1 MKTEIT
7 ISIEEINVLRKT
19 FKQAEEIINRLAM
32 VGSGASE
39 RKASKP
45 YPKETKPQKVKKY
58 AALIESGKRVK
69 KPNYLTKS

>member
-1 MKTEIT
+1 MSTIT
-7 ISIEEINVLRKT
+7 IPIEQYECLREHLTKANEIFNSLG
-19 FKQAEEIINRLAM
+19 M

-58 AALIESGKRVK
+58 ADLLSSGKRVT
-69 KPNYLTKS
+69 KPNYLKKS

>member
-1 MKTEIT
+1 MSKIT

-39 RKASKP
+39 RTASKP
-45 YPKETKPQKVKKY
+45 YPKETRPQKVKKY
-58 AALIESGKRVK
+58 ADLIESGKRVT
-69 KPNYLTKS
+69 KPNYLKKT